1 MRILVT
7 GGSGFIGRCLV
18 EELAK
23 AGHELVNLDLC
34 RPEWPAPFA
43 RSLLGDIR
51 DIELVREA
59 MKGCEAV
66 FHLAAAHHDTGI
78 DVPTYFDVNENG
90 TRVLLQVM
98 SDNGVRDLCFV
109 SSVAVYGQSADEPAE
124 DSPAFP
130 SLPYGASKLAA
141 EKAIGEWSAADDR
154 RTALVL
160 RPAVVFGPHNFANM
174 YALIR
179 QLHSRR
185 FVQVGS
191 GANQKSMC
199 YVENLVAAMLFLW
212 QQRKTGLRVFNYAD
226 KPDLTSREIADEL
239 TDALGQRPSRLR
251 VPLGLALALIAPL
264 DLVGRLAGHTFP
276 VSGFR
281 IRKFA
286 ESRTVFN
293 SEAVFRTGFTAPV
306 TLQAGMR
313 SMVNWYLGEGQK
325 VRPVWRIP
333 PATWQTTAAAGTRV
347 VSQS

>member
-43 RSLLGDIR
+43 RSFIGDVR
-51 DIELVREA
+51 DRELVREA
-59 MKGCEAV
+59 MSGCSAV
-66 FHLAAAHHDTGI
+66 FHLAAAHHDVGI

-90 TRVLLQVM
+90 TRVLLDVM
-98 SDNGVRDLCFV
+98 DKQDVLELCFV
-109 SSVAVYGQSADEPAE
+109 SSVAVYGQSTDEPDE
-124 DSPAFP
+124 CSPTFP
-130 SLPYGASKLAA
+130 TLPYGASKLAA
-141 EKAIGEWSAADDR
+141 EKVAREWAATDPKR
-154 RTALVL
+154 SALVL

-191 GANQKSMC
+191 GFNQKSMC
-199 YVENLVAAMLFLW
+199 HVDNLVAAMLYLW
-212 QQRKTGLRVFNYAD
+212 NQRRTGTRTFNYVD
-226 KPDLTSREIADEL
+226 KPDLASRQITDVIL
-239 TDALGQRPSRLR
+239 DALGQRPSRLR
-251 VPLGLALALIAPL
+251 IPIGLALAAIAPVDFL
-264 DLVGRLAGHTFP
+264 GRMIGRDFP
-276 VSGFR
+276 ISGLR

-286 ESRTVFN
+286 NSRTVFD
-293 SEAVFRTGFTAPV
+293 SSAIFRTGFVAP
-306 TLQAGMR
+306 LSLEDGLR
-313 SMVNWYLGEGQK
+313 SMVNWYLGEGRK
-325 VRPVWRIP
+325 LSPVWRIP
-333 PATWQTTAAAGTRV
+333 PATWQSSSTAAQV